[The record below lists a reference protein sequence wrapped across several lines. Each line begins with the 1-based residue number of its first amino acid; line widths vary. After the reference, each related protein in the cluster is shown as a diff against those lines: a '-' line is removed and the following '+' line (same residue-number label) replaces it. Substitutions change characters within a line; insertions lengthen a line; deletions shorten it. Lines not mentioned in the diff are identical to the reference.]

1 MLRLLA
7 DRRDELTSERRRTI
21 NRLHRHLR
29 DLIAGGAPTQL
40 NAKQAAA
47 LLAKVRPRD
56 GVESERKQMA
66 RDLLVDVRRLDRALA
81 QNRRR
86 CAAAVAA
93 SGTSLCDLAGISDVL
108 AAKILGHIG
117 DIGRFPSADRLAS
130 YAGTAPIEASSGE
143 VVRHRLSRNGNR
155 QLNHAIHLAAHTQD
169 HPPRPRTRLPTS
181 ADATPATAATKPSD
195 SSNDNSP
202 KPSTA
207 PSSPTPT
214 APAKTPR
221 LDIEALSG
229 HVRPTGRCAP
239 RGRAGPTDHS
249 EGTRRASRG
258 KGQTQPHRQSTP
270 SMSVVV
276 LGQLAGLVE
285 VAEPPEGVEGAVVV
299 VGGVEAVE
307 LLECLPAGFEAGV
320 GVEQLVEAGAVGV
333 GEGVASAQQR
343 EPGLEHLGVEGGLDA
358 FGLSA
363 LHVAADLGEPGR
375 EPSDDVE
382 AVQHMAGVAEVGRRW
397 PPCRPA
403 IRR

>member
-1 MLRLLA
+1 MARAPLGRRGARGLGQLLAQQLVAAGEHVVDVPATLSARVRTLETGHGRKTDHIDARAVALVAAQRPDLPRVTADDHCRVLRLLA

-40 NAKQAAA
+40 NAKEAAG

-66 RDLLVDVRRLDRALA
+66 RDLLVDVRRLDRAIA

-130 YAGTAPIEASSGE
+130 YAGTAPIEASSGD
-143 VVRHRLSRNGNR
+143 VVRHRLSRHGNR
-155 QLNHAIHLAAHTQD
+155 QLNHAIHLAAHTQTI
-169 HPPRPRTRLPTS
+169 RPGPAATTTS

-239 RGRAGPTDHS
+239 RRRHGPTDHRKD
-249 EGTRRASRG
+249 TRRVG
-258 KGQTQPHRQSTP
+258 EVVGQTRPCNRAQP
-270 SMSVVV
+270 V
-276 LGQLAGLVE
+276 
-285 VAEPPEGVEGAVVV
+285 
-299 VGGVEAVE
+299 
-307 LLECLPAGFEAGV
+307 
-320 GVEQLVEAGAVGV
+320 
-333 GEGVASAQQR
+333 
-343 EPGLEHLGVEGGLDA
+343 
-358 FGLSA
+358 
-363 LHVAADLGEPGR
+363 
-375 EPSDDVE
+375 
-382 AVQHMAGVAEVGRRW
+382 
-397 PPCRPA
+397 
-403 IRR
+403 